1 MAADGG
7 LIAHF
12 RRSGRSAASPPGH
25 AARRTGVGYRMR
37 VTILQT
43 IGVFVGIP
51 VLIYGTIF
59 VLTMVPGRHKRP
71 RYRPGQAW
79 DYPPQWWAGDQ
90 PIVTAAGSE
99 SRLGQ
104 GGGAH
109 GTW

>member
-1 MAADGG
+1 MWPDRARPEGDE
-7 LIAHF
+7 
-12 RRSGRSAASPPGH
+12 AASG
-25 AARRTGVGYRMR
+25 GVGYGVR

-43 IGVFVGIP
+43 IGVFVGLP

-71 RYRPGQAW
+71 RYRPGQSW

-90 PIVTAAGSE
+90 PVVASAGTE
-99 SRLGQ
+99 NRLAQ

-109 GTW
+109 GSW

>member
-1 MAADGG
+1 
-7 LIAHF
+7 
-12 RRSGRSAASPPGH
+12 
-25 AARRTGVGYRMR
+25 MR

-71 RYRPGQAW
+71 RYRPGQSW
-79 DYPPQWWAGDQ
+79 EYPPQWWAGDQ
-90 PIVTAAGSE
+90 PIVASAAAE
-99 SRLGQ
+99 SRSVQ

-109 GTW
+109 GSW